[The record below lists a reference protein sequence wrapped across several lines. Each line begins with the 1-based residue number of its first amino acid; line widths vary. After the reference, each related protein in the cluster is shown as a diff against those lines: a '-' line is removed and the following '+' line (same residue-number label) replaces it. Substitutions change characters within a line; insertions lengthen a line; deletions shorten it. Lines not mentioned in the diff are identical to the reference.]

1 MTNATLK
8 AVAAAALIG
17 LGTLTLPAPAEAGR
31 GYGHGHGHGGWGGGW
46 GAGLVGFGVGAIVG
60 SALAPR
66 EVYVAPPPPPGP
78 AYYGPA
84 AYTYAPPAWTPD
96 WYTYCA
102 QRYRSFNPR
111 TGYFVGYDGLPYFC
125 Q

>member
-1 MTNATLK
+1 MTNRTLK
-8 AVAAAALIG
+8 AIATAALIG
-17 LGTLTLPAPAEAGR
+17 LGTLTLSAPAEAGR
-31 GYGHGHGHGGWGGGW
+31 GYYGHGHGYGGGNAW
-46 GAGLVGFGVGAIVG
+46 GAGLLGFGVGAIVG
-60 SALAPR
+60 SALVAPR
-66 EVYVAPPPPPGP
+66 EVYVVPPPPPEP

-84 AYTYAPPAWTPD
+84 SYGPPAWTPD

-102 QRYRSFNPR
+102 QRYRSFNSR